1 MTTIPESHQDLL
13 RSQFATLATID
24 DDGYPQLTEVIF
36 LYDDEDGKVKFSLN
50 RARYKTQYLE
60 KRPKC
65 SVFLLDLE
73 NPQRFLEL
81 RGRADVASD
90 PDYVFADRVGAKY
103 GGMDLRRMDQPGE
116 SRVVVTV
123 EPVRVHAWTT
133 PSRS

>member
-50 RARYKTQYLE
+50 RTRYKTQYLE

-81 RGRADVASD
+81 RGPVDVAPD

>member
-81 RGRADVASD
+81 RGRADVAPD